1 MKRLSL
7 FLIPLLILSTLLA
20 GCAAQSTPITP
31 TPLPVIPTTEGP
43 SAGGG
48 SGLDPAMI
56 GEIDEQLNQAMLAS
70 IAFNDAP
77 SEMLVDQTI
86 FLTLLLSPSLSP
98 EELAQQIEQ
107 NTGGL
112 ITVDSIL
119 VTPFMRADLQSDNP
133 DAFKI
138 VAIPNAPEQ
147 LVSSLEPTRWGWGVT
162 ALKPGDYTLR
172 LTLSRL
178 VVFQG
183 EETWRPVK
191 AYAKDMHISIT
202 LQQRLAR
209 FDWKWLIGL
218 LLTAVIPLYW
228 RWQDRKNKT

>member
-1 MKRLSL
+1 
-7 FLIPLLILSTLLA
+7 
-20 GCAAQSTPITP
+20 
-31 TPLPVIPTTEGP
+31 
-43 SAGGG
+43 
-48 SGLDPAMI
+48 
-56 GEIDEQLNQAMLAS
+56 
-70 IAFNDAP
+70 
-77 SEMLVDQTI
+77 
-86 FLTLLLSPSLSP
+86 
-98 EELAQQIEQ
+98 
-107 NTGGL
+107 
-112 ITVDSIL
+112 
-119 VTPFMRADLQSDNP
+119 
-133 DAFKI
+133 
-138 VAIPNAPEQ
+138 
-147 LVSSLEPTRWGWGVT
+147 GVT

-191 AYAKDMHISIT
+191 AYAKDMHVSIT